1 MIPASPN
8 RILLNSNG
16 FAAFP
21 FDIDKLHDQLSASFK
36 ANGVDNKWMADDI
49 LIALQNYMSK
59 NKFSVRSDEDLDQI
73 HAMVVKVL
81 QDNGF
86 SETAE
91 HFSQNMRDSSINFLN
106 RKIVDEFKNLNL
118 PFSRENAANVLNKL
132 LNLGYETAEIS
143 SLLIRE
149 ICRLELHCHSKKI
162 AVYENVS
169 PADILPLDKKY
180 VNWKWDYLQ
189 MRTAGSL
196 FNSIRI
202 DIQPLYIAQ
211 ELELPVFI
219 ELVFMEK
226 WEKLMNSSA
235 KYLETCLY
243 HLRDVSKQQVDY
255 ISIVVHNTE
264 SFVDFCKLGERPP
277 LLTDMSNSMTSA
289 FGGVIAKFSGLK
301 LSSTQK

>member
-16 FAAFP
+16 PAAFP

-36 ANGVDNKWMADDI
+36 ANGIDNKWMADDI
-49 LIALQNYMSK
+49 LIALQNYMSQNSFTVK
-59 NKFSVRSDEDLDQI
+59 SDEDLDQL

-86 SETAE
+86 SEIAD
-91 HFSQNMRDSSINFLN
+91 HFSQHMRDSSIHFLN
-106 RKIVDEFKNLNL
+106 RKIAEEFQNLG
-118 PFSRENAANVLNKL
+118 FSYTQANAANVLNKI
-132 LNLGYETAEIS
+132 LNLGYETAS
-143 SLLIRE
+143 VSNLLVRE
-149 ICRLELHCHSKKI
+149 ICRLENQANQKENDI
-162 AVYENVS
+162 YEAVN
-169 PADILPLDKKY
+169 PGDILPLDKKY
-180 VNWKWDYLQ
+180 VSWKWSYLQ

-202 DIQPLYIAQ
+202 DIHPFYIA
-211 ELELPVFI
+211 LDLDLPVFI
-219 ELVFMEK
+219 ELVFMET
-226 WEKLMNSSA
+226 WEKLMNSAS

-264 SFVDFCKLGERPP
+264 KFIDFCQLEKEPP
-277 LLTDMSNSMTSA
+277 LLKDMNNSLTSA
-289 FGGVIAKFSGLK
+289 FGGVINNFSGLK

>member
-21 FDIDKLHDQLSASFK
+21 FDIDKLHDQLTASFK
-36 ANGVDNKWMADDI
+36 ANGIENKWMADDI

-59 NKFSVRSDEDLDQI
+59 NNFSVKNDEDLDQI
-73 HAMVVKVL
+73 HAMVIKVL

-86 SETAE
+86 SEIAD

-106 RKIVDEFKNLNL
+106 RKIVEEFKNLNS
-118 PFSRENAANVLNKL
+118 PFSRENASNVLNCL
-132 LNLGYETAEIS
+132 LGICYETSEIS

-149 ICRLELHCHSKKI
+149 ICRLELQSCSKKNDL
-162 AVYENVS
+162 YENIS
-169 PADILPLDKKY
+169 PGDILPLDKKY

-226 WEKLMNSSA
+226 WEKLMNSAA

-264 SFVDFCKLGERPP
+264 NFVEYCKLGKEPP
-277 LLTDMSNSMTSA
+277 LLTDMSNSLTSA
-289 FGGVIAKFSGLK
+289 FGGVIANFSGLQ

>member
-49 LIALQNYMSK
+49 LIALQKYMSQ
-59 NKFSVRSDEDLDQI
+59 NSFAVRSDEDLDQL

-86 SETAE
+86 MDTAE
-91 HFSQNMRDSSINFLN
+91 HFSNNMRDSSIHFLN
-106 RKIVDEFKNLNL
+106 RKIVEEFKNLNI
-118 PFSRENAANVLNKL
+118 PYTKANAANVLNKL
-132 LNLGYETAEIS
+132 LGLGYETSDIS
-143 SLLIRE
+143 SLLTRE
-149 ICRLELHCHSKKI
+149 ICRLEINSSVKENDT
-162 AVYENVS
+162 YENVS
-169 PADILPLDKKY
+169 PSDILPLDKKY

-211 ELELPVFI
+211 ELDLPVFI

-226 WEKLMNSSA
+226 WEKLMNSA
-235 KYLETCLY
+235 ARYLETCLY
-243 HLRDVSKQQVDY
+243 HLRDISKQQVDY

-264 SFVDFCKLGERPP
+264 TFVDYCALGENPP
-277 LLTDMSNSMTSA
+277 LLTDMSNSLTAA
-289 FGGVIAKFSGLK
+289 FGSVISNFSGLK